1 MTRLAPARYAGGM
14 PAGTHNA
21 LPDSRNDTILIHV
34 NGELV
39 PRSEAKVSVFDSGFL
54 VGDGVWEGI
63 RLHRGVLVH
72 LDEHLER
79 LFQGAKAIGLD
90 IGLSRADLTAALRA
104 TVEANRMTDGV
115 HVRLMITRGIK
126 HTPAQDPRLTV
137 SAPTVVIIA
146 EHKRADPRTSAA
158 GIRLFTS
165 TVRRGSP
172 DYLDPRLNCH
182 SKLHE
187 VIALIQALEA
197 GCDEALM
204 LDIHGFV
211 STCNSTNFFMV
222 KGGAVWTSTGQ
233 YCMNGIT
240 RGKVLGICRAAG
252 IPALEKNFSLTDV
265 YDADEA
271 FVTGTFGGLT
281 PVVQVDGRRIGN
293 QAGAGTLTAHLGDL
307 YLADIEASVE
317 AAGKQ

>member
-1 MTRLAPARYAGGM
+1 M

-21 LPDSRNDTILIHV
+21 LPDPRNESVLISV
-34 NGELV
+34 NGELL
-39 PRSEAKVSVFDSGFL
+39 PRAEAKVSVFDSGFL

-63 RLHRGVLVH
+63 RLHRGVLLH
-72 LDEHLER
+72 LDEHLDR

-90 IGLSRADLTAALRA
+90 IGLSRDELTAALW
-104 TVEANRMTDGV
+104 TTIDANRMTDGV
-115 HVRLMITRGIK
+115 HVRLMVTRGIK

-146 EHKRADPRTSAA
+146 EHKRADPRTTAA

-182 SKLHE
+182 SKQHE

-222 KGGAVWTSTGQ
+222 KAGAVWTSTGQ

-240 RGKVLGICRAAG
+240 RGTVLALCRHAG
-252 IPALEKNFSLTDV
+252 ISALEKNFSLTDV

-281 PVVQVDGRRIGN
+281 PVVQVDGRPIGGP
-293 QAGAGTLTAHLGDL
+293 AWPGALTTRLQGL
-307 YLADIEASVE
+307 YREHIEASVE
-317 AAGKQ
+317 SGQGSR

>member
-1 MTRLAPARYAGGM
+1 VSR
-14 PAGTHNA
+14 GTHDA
-21 LPDSRNDTILIHV
+21 LPDERNADVLIYI

-39 PRSEAKVSVFDSGFL
+39 PRDEAKISVFDSGYL

-63 RLHRGVLVH
+63 RLHEGVFVF
-72 LDEHLER
+72 LDEHLDR
-79 LFQGAKAIGLD
+79 LFQGAKATGMEIGKT
-90 IGLSRADLTAALRA
+90 RAELTAALHDTVRA
-104 TVEANRMTDGV
+104 NQMHDGV
-115 HVRLMITRGIK
+115 HARLMITRGIK
-126 HTPAQDPRLTV
+126 KTPAQDPRLTI
-137 SAPTVVIIA
+137 SPPTIVIIA
-146 EHKRADPRTSAA
+146 EHKEADPTTTTA

-197 GCDEALM
+197 GADEALM

-211 STCNSTNFFMV
+211 ATCNATNFFIV
-222 KGGAVWTSTGQ
+222 RGEEVWTSTGQ

-240 RGKVLGICRAAG
+240 RGKVIEICHKNN
-252 IPALEKNFSLTDV
+252 IVVKEKNFSLTDV

-281 PVVQVDGRRIGN
+281 PVINVDGRAIGTRD
-293 QAGAGTLTAHLGDL
+293 QMGPMTQRLRDL
-307 YLADIEASVE
+307 YHQEIAEWVR
-317 AAGKQ
+317 AATA